1 MTELLTLNAIRAHG
15 PCEDGWRKLLA
26 YLGKTGGDDEKLSM
40 LTVLESNGVD
50 DPLWCLRC
58 IKGRDS
64 AIRLLACDFAQAVA
78 HFNADPRV
86 QAAIDVARRYA
97 NGDATDAEMDAAR
110 DAAWDA
116 RAAAEAAARDAAYV
130 AEAAARAAAYAAEAA
145 ARAAAYAAARAA
157 AYAAARDAAY
167 AAEAAARAA
176 AYAAARAAAYAAAYV
191 ASEAAADAAWAAADA
206 AARAAESGK
215 ALGMAD
221 DAITTIL
228 RRWIIEQEAA

>member
-157 AYAAARDAAY
+157 AYAA
-167 AAEAAARAA
+167 EAAARAA